1 MHGKIELSSSAALCA
16 LVLHHAGET
25 CDGKVLELL
34 AGLSRGETEKAIQE
48 LKTAGLACET
58 AENGALAPAEKVPV
72 EALLALGRRGM
83 ASREKSAASALLFYL
98 QGNYAS
104 FFDSALELLKTY
116 GEEKKLRELFLAYEF
131 FAGLIMK
138 ISVCRRERDFNFL
151 FIEKCMKL
159 QKISFKFPWAS
170 RYQEL
175 LFYKLRGVAVIV
187 GDRRSMGYIDIHIG
201 TLNITLKNRC
211 DTLYYRR
218 MEMGYR
224 TIMSIGDR
232 DIILRSADKILLYY
246 IIESRFV
253 EALAFF
259 YSVAFQENE
268 DTSFYINTSIF
279 IYAASAATY
288 MGNFH
293 LAEHILEQGIEKILT
308 LRNNRLAYDEADGI
322 STMRAMIAFL
332 LVWQNRYEDAIR
344 IIDDVLTNHD
354 LKVETYAGLW
364 AARALA
370 FYHYKSGSLKKSW
383 YSFREWMAVP
393 ESSNQVHFNYFIA
406 TFVLDLLAEYQAAG
420 YVFPEGW
427 NYEQELEFAVESPF
441 LILRANALRISGQQL
456 AAKHD
461 SACPEAGSEVEEM
474 FRLSLELFRSISAPV
489 DMAKTLIAL
498 AEFHLAAGKLAE
510 AAREAGEAKRI
521 CAAFSPSLFPER
533 LATLAEDSGGVDER
547 VSMGALDMCSN
558 FLRALKS
565 NLLTDIDGNALSSM
579 LGALLGTLGMM
590 SGCVLHWRN
599 GAFEKRACKMCGQGR
614 EEEDFFLF
622 QMAEE
627 ACAVR
632 HSLFRV
638 LDEGGDGVMY
648 ERVTLMLHVR
658 LEIYGS
664 WLFYAEGPILRAIF
678 ARTEAAA
685 TGLEDIIAAWLTASR
700 KKELSLAEAAV
711 RVSAPSRPTEDKQEM
726 VFASEV
732 MRRIVRQVDT
742 VACKDT
748 AVLFLGESGCGKE
761 VLAQQLHEKSGRS
774 GNFICVNLS
783 NLPYELFESE
793 CFGHEKGSFTGAQ
806 RQKIGLFEL
815 ADNGTLFIDEIG
827 DMPLPVQI
835 KLLRVLQSKK
845 FMRIGGTKSIY
856 SNFRLVCATNRDL
869 SRAVRE
875 GTFREDLYY
884 RINVVTINIPPLRE
898 RKEDIIWLA
907 RHFLRYYAE
916 HHNVAVPEL
925 TAEELSRLA
934 EYSWPGNV
942 RQLKNYMERFCIL
955 KDGLFE
961 ELTAAGALAPT
972 SAPAVAP
979 VPPEPLLNGTPSL
992 KELEDAYFEKIY
1004 RMTGGEVGGGQGI
1017 AAILGIS
1024 RSTAYAWI
1032 TRLRLKERYRRELRR
1047 NEDFTE

>member
-1 MHGKIELSSSAALCA
+1 M
-16 LVLHHAGET
+16 
-25 CDGKVLELL
+25 
-34 AGLSRGETEKAIQE
+34 
-48 LKTAGLACET
+48 
-58 AENGALAPAEKVPV
+58 
-72 EALLALGRRGM
+72 
-83 ASREKSAASALLFYL
+83 
-98 QGNYAS
+98 
-104 FFDSALELLKTY
+104 
-116 GEEKKLRELFLAYEF
+116 
-131 FAGLIMK
+131 
-138 ISVCRRERDFNFL
+138 
-151 FIEKCMKL
+151 
-159 QKISFKFPWAS
+159 
-170 RYQEL
+170 
-175 LFYKLRGVAVIV
+175 
-187 GDRRSMGYIDIHIG
+187 
-201 TLNITLKNRC
+201 
-211 DTLYYRR
+211 
-218 MEMGYR
+218 
-224 TIMSIGDR
+224 
-232 DIILRSADKILLYY
+232 
-246 IIESRFV
+246 
-253 EALAFF
+253 
-259 YSVAFQENE
+259 
-268 DTSFYINTSIF
+268 
-279 IYAASAATY
+279 
-288 MGNFH
+288 
-293 LAEHILEQGIEKILT
+293 
-308 LRNNRLAYDEADGI
+308 
-322 STMRAMIAFL
+322 
-332 LVWQNRYEDAIR
+332 
-344 IIDDVLTNHD
+344 
-354 LKVETYAGLW
+354 W